1 MNTQEMHTRDNQP
14 RQRPSAHATGRN
26 KGFTLIEMLV
36 VIAILALLIS
46 IITPTV
52 NSALHRART
61 VSCASNMRQI
71 SAGMLEY
78 TIANEGRLPRF
89 QRVANEQPLGPS
101 VWAGE
106 LIIGGFLDAPLQD
119 SQTDIPANSV
129 LRCPAGLGD
138 QLWNGHLPGDQWT
151 ESLMVHRPWG
161 AVQKTESGETKYVH
175 IWYGLNAR
183 TEHRPEHGWPFI
195 RNNDQTLYTRITAI
209 KELDRMVMF
218 FDGVWSHN
226 SGATRVYARHGSP
239 RSVTNIAFFDGHV
252 ESIRTRPFDVNGSS
266 PDSYPRFRN

>member
-1 MNTQEMHTRDNQP
+1 MKTIEIKTLDHQPSLRPTAHTKGLAQ
-14 RQRPSAHATGRN
+14 
-26 KGFTLIEMLV
+26 GFTLIEMLI

-46 IITPTV
+46 IITPSV

-61 VSCASNMRQI
+61 VSCASNMRQVA
-71 SAGMLEY
+71 AGMLEY

-89 QRVANEQPLGPS
+89 QRRNHEQPLGPS

-106 LIIGGFLDAPLQD
+106 LIIGGFLDAPLQE
-119 SQTDIPANSV
+119 SQDDIPTHSV

-151 ESLMVHRPWG
+151 DSLMIHRPWG
-161 AVQKTESGETKYVH
+161 AAQKTESGDIQFVH

-183 TEHRPEHGWPFI
+183 TEHGPGSGWPFI
-195 RNNDQTLYTRITAI
+195 RNNNQSLHTRITAI
-209 KELDRMVMF
+209 RELDRMVMF
-218 FDGVWSHN
+218 YDGAWTHN
-226 SGATRVYARHGSP
+226 SGASRVYARHGSP

-252 ESIRTRPFDVNGSS
+252 ESIRTRPFDVNGNS
-266 PDSYPRFRN
+266 PDSHPRFRN